1 MDPEALRGFLRL
13 GMFLGV
19 CGLVLALVEPR
30 DSGEFVLSV
39 CSAAM
44 GIAIILGVVI
54 LTRWFVRHERAP
66 GGEGQD
72 GPDDV

>member
-1 MDPEALRGFLRL
+1 MDPEVLRGFLRI

-19 CGLVLALVEPR
+19 CGLVMALVQPR

-44 GIAIILGVVI
+44 GGALILGVVV
-54 LTRWFVRHERAP
+54 LTRWFVRHEQ
-66 GGEGQD
+66 GNEGEN
-72 GPDDV
+72 GPDRP